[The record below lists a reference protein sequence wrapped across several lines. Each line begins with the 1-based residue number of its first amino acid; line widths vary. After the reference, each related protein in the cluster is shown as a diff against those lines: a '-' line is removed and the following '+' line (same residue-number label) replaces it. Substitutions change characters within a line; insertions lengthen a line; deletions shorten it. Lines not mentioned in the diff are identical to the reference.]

1 MNSIFFSLMSL
12 LIVSANPVKD
22 VSNNRVSGDVT
33 YWLTK
38 SDKSVLLAKQPT
50 ALHFSKMKNS
60 LQTILVDESKTAQK
74 IEGFGYA
81 LTGGSAQLISGLE
94 PAVKAQLLQELFGSK
109 ENGIGVSY
117 LRISIGA
124 SDLDA
129 TVFSYDDLP
138 ANQTDLL
145 LKKFSLQPDKAYLIP
160 ILKEIL
166 LINPRIKIMA
176 CPWSPPVWM
185 KDNNSSKG
193 GSLQLK
199 YYDVYAKYFVKYIQE
214 MKKEGITIDAITPQ
228 NEPLHP
234 GNNPSLLMLAADQ
247 ANFIKNNLGP
257 AFAASKIATKIII
270 YDHNCN
276 KPEYPISILNDA
288 AAKKYIT
295 GSAFHLYEGGIEAL
309 TKVHEAHPDKG
320 LYFTEQW
327 TSSEGDFG
335 GDLKWHIKN
344 VVIGSMQNWS
354 SVALEW
360 NLANDPNFGPHTPGG
375 CTQCKGAITV
385 NSSTSFTRNVS
396 YYIIA
401 HASKFVP
408 VGSMKIASN
417 TIGNLNNVAFKT
429 PSGKIVL
436 LVENDGASAEQ
447 FNIKFQDKQVNA
459 SLDAGAVATY
469 VW

>member
-12 LIVSANPVKD
+12 LIISANPVNIGSDAKPSAD
-22 VSNNRVSGDVT
+22 VN

-38 SDKSVLLAKQPT
+38 SDKSVLLAKQST
-50 ALHFSKMKNS
+50 VLHFKKTDNRNP
-60 LQTILVDESKTAQK
+60 TILIDASKTAQK

-81 LTGGSAQLISGLE
+81 LTGGSAQLISSLE
-94 PAVKAQLLQELFGSK
+94 PAVKKQLLQELFGSK

-138 ANQTDLL
+138 ANQTDVS
-145 LKKFSLQPDKAYLIP
+145 LKKFSLQPDKAFLIP
-160 ILKEIL
+160 IIKEIL
-166 LINPRIKIMA
+166 LINPHIKIMA

-214 MKKEGITIDAITPQ
+214 MKREGITIDAITPQ

-257 AFAASKIATKIII
+257 AFADSKIATKIII

-354 SVALEW
+354 RSALEW

-375 CTQCKGAITV
+375 CTQCKGAITI
-385 NSSTSFTRNVS
+385 NSPSTYSKNVS
-396 YYIIA
+396 FYIIA

-408 VGSMKIASN
+408 AGSIKIASN
-417 TIGNLNNVAFKT
+417 TFGNLSNVAFKT

-436 LVENDGASAEQ
+436 IVENDGASTEQ
-447 FNIKFQDKQVNA
+447 FNIQYQDQQVNT